1 MGYICYMDIMGVL
14 YFSIFILNDEL
25 EGHMKWNHIL
35 WYIYKEREREKSQA
49 IYQDRKDSNIWLHK
63 DIGYHKYIYISVCE
77 YASVQCAINK

>member
-63 DIGYHKYIYISVCE
+63 DIGYHKYIYIYQYVNMQVC
-77 YASVQCAINK
+77 SVQ